1 MDNKKIKVGNHI
13 VNVIDSN
20 ESNISPED
28 KAMDKRVTAAVRS
41 AINKA
46 IVCDKPIAK
55 YDLRSK
61 KAFVEQP
68 NGEKKHVI

>member
-20 ESNISPED
+20 ESYISPED
-28 KAMDKRVTAAVRS
+28 KAMDKTVTAAVRS

-68 NGEKKHVI
+68 NGEKKYVI

>member
-28 KAMDKRVTAAVRS
+28 KAMDKTVTADVRS

-68 NGEKKHVI
+68 NGEKKYVI

>member
-1 MDNKKIKVGNHI
+1 MENNKIKVGNHSI
-13 VNVIDSN
+13 KVADSN
-20 ESNISPED
+20 ESNVSPEE

-46 IVCDKPIAK
+46 NVCDKPIAK

-61 KAFVEQP
+61 KAFVKQT
-68 NGEKKHVI
+68 NGEKKYVI

>member
-1 MDNKKIKVGNHI
+1 MDNKKIKVGNHT
-13 VNVIDSN
+13 VKVVDSN
-20 ESNISPED
+20 ESNVSPED

-46 IVCDKPIAK
+46 NVCDKPIAK

-61 KAFVEQP
+61 KAFVEQT
-68 NGEKKHVI
+68 NGEKKYVI